1 MKILILFL
9 ISFSVF
15 AQEDF
20 FKSHNIIL
28 KSENIPQEYLDDFV
42 IQFNKFPQSLMQEML
57 SRKAKIHLIEGV
69 GVTDDPTWGL
79 SRSTFDGRSWKEVP
93 GAGGN
98 PSSGRPTRIVVN
110 RLHEGHGSVNLFLH
124 EHAHALDSTFKTD
137 GASNSK
143 TWKVLLKLPH
153 VREYL
158 KTICKKDYCLVP
170 REAFAETFA
179 RFHESEELKIE
190 VIEKAPEIAALFQ
203 ELTSIKSLK

>member
-28 KSENIPQEYLDDFV
+28 KSEDIPQEYLDDFIV
-42 IQFNKFPQSLMQEML
+42 QFKKFPESLMQEML
-57 SRKAKIHLIEGV
+57 TRNAKIHLIEGQ
-69 GVTDDPTWGL
+69 GVTDDPTWG
-79 SRSTFDGRSWKEVP
+79 SSSNTFDGRSWSDVP

-98 PSSGRPTRIVVN
+98 PRWNKPTRIVVN

-124 EHAHALDSTFKTD
+124 EHGHALDSTYKTD

-143 TWKVLLKLPH
+143 SWKAILKLSH
-153 VREYL
+153 VQEYL
-158 KTICKKDYCLVP
+158 KTICKKDYCLIP

-179 RFHESEELKIE
+179 RFHESEDLKAEI
-190 VIEKAPEIAALFQ
+190 IEKAPEIAALFNS
-203 ELTSIKSLK
+203 LTTIKTLK

>member
-1 MKILILFL
+1 
-9 ISFSVF
+9 
-15 AQEDF
+15 
-20 FKSHNIIL
+20 
-28 KSENIPQEYLDDFV
+28 
-42 IQFNKFPQSLMQEML
+42 MQEML
-57 SRKAKIHLIEGV
+57 SRKAKIHLIEGE

-124 EHAHALDSTFKTD
+124 EHAHALDSTYKTD

-143 TWKVLLKLPH
+143 SWKAILKLPH

-179 RFHESEELKIE
+179 RFYHSEELRGE
-190 VIEKAPEIAALFQ
+190 LLEKAPELYILF
-203 ELTSIKSLK
+203 ETLKEIKDLK